1 MLLRELLGENR
12 TLLMGILN
20 VTPDSFSD
28 GGMFVTIDKAVAH
41 GEALC
46 SAGADIID
54 VGGVSTRP
62 FADPVSVDEEIA
74 RVIPVIKRLSQ
85 RVSAPISV
93 DTSRAET
100 AERAIEAG
108 ARIVNDIAALR
119 FDPLLGDVVA
129 EADLPVVLMHMQGTP
144 ETMQIRPAYDDV
156 MGEIIDFLSGSI
168 DLAVSKGIP
177 RENIIVDPG
186 IGFGKKVEH
195 NLTIIRELSRLKS
208 LGRPILVGASRKS
221 FIGEVTGIK
230 EPARRDTATLAV
242 TALLVASGADIIR
255 VHDVKRSTEVV
266 RMVEGITDFP
276 DRSSCR
282 LNSPAIR
289 SPRAL
294 PCGRL
299 NT

>member
-276 DRSSCR
+276 DRSS
-282 LNSPAIR
+282 
-289 SPRAL
+289 
-294 PCGRL
+294 
-299 NT
+299 

>member
-168 DLAVSKGIP
+168 DLAVSRGIP

-276 DRSSCR
+276 DRFS
-282 LNSPAIR
+282 
-289 SPRAL
+289 
-294 PCGRL
+294 
-299 NT
+299 

>member
-108 ARIVNDIAALR
+108 ACIVNDIAALR
-119 FDPLLGDVVA
+119 FDPFLGDVVA

-242 TALLVASGADIIR
+242 TALLVANGADIIR

-276 DRSSCR
+276 DRFS
-282 LNSPAIR
+282 
-289 SPRAL
+289 
-294 PCGRL
+294 
-299 NT
+299 

>member
-242 TALLVASGADIIR
+242 TALLVASGVDIIR

-276 DRSSCR
+276 DRSS
-282 LNSPAIR
+282 
-289 SPRAL
+289 
-294 PCGRL
+294 
-299 NT
+299 

>member
-1 MLLRELLGENR
+1 M
-12 TLLMGILN
+12 
-20 VTPDSFSD
+20 
-28 GGMFVTIDKAVAH
+28 
-41 GEALC
+41 
-46 SAGADIID
+46 
-54 VGGVSTRP
+54 
-62 FADPVSVDEEIA
+62 SVDEEIA

-276 DRSSCR
+276 DRFS
-282 LNSPAIR
+282 
-289 SPRAL
+289 
-294 PCGRL
+294 
-299 NT
+299 

>member
-1 MLLRELLGENR
+1 MLLLELLGENR

-100 AERAIEAG
+100 AKRAIEAC

-119 FDPLLGDVVA
+119 FDPFLGDVVA

-221 FIGEVTGIK
+221 FIGEITGIK

-242 TALLVASGADIIR
+242 TALLVANGADIIR

-276 DRSSCR
+276 DRSS
-282 LNSPAIR
+282 
-289 SPRAL
+289 
-294 PCGRL
+294 
-299 NT
+299 

>member
-168 DLAVSKGIP
+168 DFAVSRGIP

-242 TALLVASGADIIR
+242 TALLVASGVDIIR

-276 DRSSCR
+276 DRSS
-282 LNSPAIR
+282 
-289 SPRAL
+289 
-294 PCGRL
+294 
-299 NT
+299 

>member
-1 MLLRELLGENR
+1 MLLLELLGENR

-100 AERAIEAG
+100 AKRAIEAG

-119 FDPLLGDVVA
+119 FDPFLGDVVA

-221 FIGEVTGIK
+221 FIGEITGIK

-242 TALLVASGADIIR
+242 TALLVANGADIIR

-276 DRSSCR
+276 DRSS
-282 LNSPAIR
+282 
-289 SPRAL
+289 
-294 PCGRL
+294 
-299 NT
+299 

>member
-1 MLLRELLGENR
+1 MLLLELLGENR

-119 FDPLLGDVVA
+119 FDPFLGDVVA

-221 FIGEVTGIK
+221 FIGEITGIK

-242 TALLVASGADIIR
+242 TALLVANGADIIR

-266 RMVEGITDFP
+266 RMVEGITGFP
-276 DRSSCR
+276 DRSS
-282 LNSPAIR
+282 
-289 SPRAL
+289 
-294 PCGRL
+294 
-299 NT
+299 

>member
-108 ARIVNDIAALR
+108 ACIVNDIAALR
-119 FDPLLGDVVA
+119 FDPLLGDVVV

-242 TALLVASGADIIR
+242 TALLVANGADIIR

-276 DRSSCR
+276 DRFS
-282 LNSPAIR
+282 
-289 SPRAL
+289 
-294 PCGRL
+294 
-299 NT
+299 

>member
-276 DRSSCR
+276 DRFS
-282 LNSPAIR
+282 
-289 SPRAL
+289 
-294 PCGRL
+294 
-299 NT
+299 

>member
-1 MLLRELLGENR
+1 MLLLELLGENR

-119 FDPLLGDVVA
+119 FDPFLGDVVA

-221 FIGEVTGIK
+221 FIGEITGIK

-276 DRSSCR
+276 DRSS
-282 LNSPAIR
+282 
-289 SPRAL
+289 
-294 PCGRL
+294 
-299 NT
+299 

>member
-168 DLAVSKGIP
+168 DLAVSRGIP
-177 RENIIVDPG
+177 HENIIVDPG

-276 DRSSCR
+276 DRFS
-282 LNSPAIR
+282 
-289 SPRAL
+289 
-294 PCGRL
+294 
-299 NT
+299 

>member
-1 MLLRELLGENR
+1 MLLLELLGENR

-100 AERAIEAG
+100 AKRAIEAG

-119 FDPLLGDVVA
+119 FDPFLGDVVA

-221 FIGEVTGIK
+221 FIGEITGIK

-242 TALLVASGADIIR
+242 TALLVANGADIIR

-266 RMVEGITDFP
+266 RMVEGIRISRIDLL
-276 DRSSCR
+276 DR
-282 LNSPAIR
+282 
-289 SPRAL
+289 
-294 PCGRL
+294 RL

>member
-1 MLLRELLGENR
+1 
-12 TLLMGILN
+12 MGILN

-108 ARIVNDIAALR
+108 ACIVNDIAALR
-119 FDPLLGDVVA
+119 FDPLLGDVVV

-242 TALLVASGADIIR
+242 TALLVANGADIIR

-276 DRSSCR
+276 DRFS
-282 LNSPAIR
+282 
-289 SPRAL
+289 
-294 PCGRL
+294 
-299 NT
+299 

>member
-46 SAGADIID
+46 SSGADIID

-62 FADPVSVDEEIA
+62 FAGPVSVDEEIA

-108 ARIVNDIAALR
+108 ACIVNDIAALR

-221 FIGEVTGIK
+221 FIGEVTDIT

-242 TALLVASGADIIR
+242 TALLVANGADIIR

-266 RMVEGITDFP
+266 RMAEGITDFP
-276 DRSSCR
+276 DRSF
-282 LNSPAIR
+282 
-289 SPRAL
+289 
-294 PCGRL
+294 
-299 NT
+299 

>member
-1 MLLRELLGENR
+1 MLLLELLGENR

-119 FDPLLGDVVA
+119 FDPFLGDVVA

-221 FIGEVTGIK
+221 FIGEITGIK

-242 TALLVASGADIIR
+242 TALLVANGADIIR

-276 DRSSCR
+276 DRSS
-282 LNSPAIR
+282 
-289 SPRAL
+289 
-294 PCGRL
+294 
-299 NT
+299 

>member
-1 MLLRELLGENR
+1 MLLLELLGENR

-100 AERAIEAG
+100 AKRAIEAG

-119 FDPLLGDVVA
+119 FDPFLGDVVA

-221 FIGEVTGIK
+221 FIGEITGIK

-276 DRSSCR
+276 DRSS
-282 LNSPAIR
+282 
-289 SPRAL
+289 
-294 PCGRL
+294 
-299 NT
+299 